1 MKDLKGHEEKNFYND
16 QGGDRRH
23 LLSQEVD
30 IEYEDLQSV
39 LREEAQTN
47 EVHLEAEM
55 SFINEDLEILSPKS
69 RRSQSVINLI
79 AVDKECQTDAYIP
92 DAPSIRKVRNTSYE
106 IKDCI
111 ATVSTKPTI
120 SVQKARV
127 ATQVVSSKF
136 FGHEYHLQLPTTSTA
151 NPPRSKKP
159 RSSED
164 YKLYEKVLRSE
175 KSINNFKHKKALC
188 QEVVAANALMNKKS
202 STKVTLHFDTT
213 TRSRI
218 DGDWPCLILYF
229 SDDDA
234 AECRM
239 ISLRPLFFAYE
250 DREQIVC
257 LIVETLQRLS
267 VATNNSDVSAVHL
280 WERIDALMTD
290 AVSKNLKVGE
300 GVAEKLGSN
309 HVPYSLLCKA
319 HTCERLDSDNL
330 TTLSTIEAKFG
341 LRELIGK
348 REPLLKSFLRKKKCV
363 VETALDALLK
373 LVATDGDG
381 KTTSLADC
389 FNLKLEE
396 YGVHKSLSLYK
407 EKRFTRL
414 GYQGGAVYD
423 SIPYF
428 KEVLEETPLN
438 NLLVRGCKVYLENE
452 FILAGFKA
460 LANFTYKVT
469 MPFLNYMART
479 DQNSLVET
487 LPKLCHDLKGKKTD
501 TFAAYHVE
509 WTHVKMKDNVPQ
521 SDLDHYILGEMC
533 KQAAVRVELQ
543 CKREYWSD
551 DSDNLRATAV
561 NVLTSDQRK
570 NLPSHNLSAERY
582 LGKFGYLASQ
592 SAAHSN
598 RQFTA
603 KRIKDDLVLSDEQ
616 DVVVQKSL
624 SVVMKNLDRMEIS
637 WSIGQ
642 KEKKKEKIKQ
652 NLQKKVRAN
661 EFVDQLLVKCKQ
673 HNGPVTSISELN
685 ALVRQKSPELK
696 PFLRQEIQ
704 YQRVT
709 HPRDADIRREL
720 YKVNKLTIDEMVEN
734 LTVILCEDRGV
745 DEAVVFPCEDE
756 VMEILRGKTTP
767 NGNTIVEETMSA
779 DGLPFKPNETLAV
792 IWDRRKVR
800 RWYIGFYIDTNGD
813 ETFRVDHLDRA
824 GAGDKYWK
832 RPTGYDDIQ
841 DTSEEQ
847 VVPVD
852 VRGEW
857 DFTAE
862 KPRFIVFND
871 SEIQERFNE
880 ICQV

>member
-1 MKDLKGHEEKNFYND
+1 M
-16 QGGDRRH
+16 
-23 LLSQEVD
+23 
-30 IEYEDLQSV
+30 
-39 LREEAQTN
+39 
-47 EVHLEAEM
+47 
-55 SFINEDLEILSPKS
+55 
-69 RRSQSVINLI
+69 
-79 AVDKECQTDAYIP
+79 
-92 DAPSIRKVRNTSYE
+92 
-106 IKDCI
+106 
-111 ATVSTKPTI
+111 
-120 SVQKARV
+120 
-127 ATQVVSSKF
+127 
-136 FGHEYHLQLPTTSTA
+136 
-151 NPPRSKKP
+151 
-159 RSSED
+159 
-164 YKLYEKVLRSE
+164 
-175 KSINNFKHKKALC
+175 
-188 QEVVAANALMNKKS
+188 
-202 STKVTLHFDTT
+202 
-213 TRSRI
+213 
-218 DGDWPCLILYF
+218 
-229 SDDDA
+229 
-234 AECRM
+234 
-239 ISLRPLFFAYE
+239 
-250 DREQIVC
+250 
-257 LIVETLQRLS
+257 
-267 VATNNSDVSAVHL
+267 
-280 WERIDALMTD
+280 
-290 AVSKNLKVGE
+290 
-300 GVAEKLGSN
+300 
-309 HVPYSLLCKA
+309 
-319 HTCERLDSDNL
+319 
-330 TTLSTIEAKFG
+330 
-341 LRELIGK
+341 
-348 REPLLKSFLRKKKCV
+348 
-363 VETALDALLK
+363 
-373 LVATDGDG
+373 
-381 KTTSLADC
+381 
-389 FNLKLEE
+389 
-396 YGVHKSLSLYK
+396 
-407 EKRFTRL
+407 
-414 GYQGGAVYD
+414 
-423 SIPYF
+423 
-428 KEVLEETPLN
+428 
-438 NLLVRGCKVYLENE
+438 
-452 FILAGFKA
+452 
-460 LANFTYKVT
+460 
-469 MPFLNYMART
+469 
-479 DQNSLVET
+479 
-487 LPKLCHDLKGKKTD
+487 
-501 TFAAYHVE
+501 
-509 WTHVKMKDNVPQ
+509 
-521 SDLDHYILGEMC
+521 
-533 KQAAVRVELQ
+533 
-543 CKREYWSD
+543 
-551 DSDNLRATAV
+551 
-561 NVLTSDQRK
+561 
-570 NLPSHNLSAERY
+570 
-582 LGKFGYLASQ
+582 
-592 SAAHSN
+592 
-598 RQFTA
+598 
-603 KRIKDDLVLSDEQ
+603 VLSDEQ